1 MLAPLKL
8 PDRNRSNGT
17 IGEFAVDSTNTKTA
31 RPARPTVKLP
41 KTSGLLQPKLVD
53 STNPNTNP
61 PNPTVPTS
69 APSQSIR
76 RAATLRLSGIC
87 HSERAITNAES
98 GRLMK
103 NTHRHDACSTS
114 HPPTTGPIAVV
125 IAVKPD
131 QVPIA

>member
-8 PDRNRSNGT
+8 PDRNRINGT
-17 IGEFAVDSTNTKTA
+17 IGEATVDSTNTKTA
-31 RPARPTVKLP
+31 RPATPTVKLP

-69 APSQSIR
+69 ASSQSIR
-76 RAATLRLSGIC
+76 PAVTLRLSGMC
-87 HSERAITNAES
+87 QSERASTTAAS

-103 NTHRHDACSTS
+103 STHRHEACSTS
-114 HPPTTGPIAVV
+114 HPTTT
-125 IAVKPD
+125 
-131 QVPIA
+131 